1 MKSLIKSAG
10 YFIVF
15 TALIVLNS
23 CETPEPY
30 AAFDPNMYSH
40 NPNTEVYFYNNSRDA
55 ESYLWDFGD
64 GQTSTEET
72 PSHYYS
78 DTGNYTVSLTAYN
91 KNKAKSDKFEVEIK
105 IKEPEVFLYAIQ
117 FSNVSDT
124 HFDGTQV
131 GGNLYYLFN
140 IYLNNDTVYSH
151 QQIESFYSNGSNLI
165 YLRNDDYSN
174 YELLIDKFDE
184 TYELEIFSYS
194 SQGTYKSLDKVNF
207 SYSSNNIYEDLI
219 YFGSQRG
226 TNITLRNRIY

>member
-105 IKEPEVFLYAIQ
+105 IKEPEVFLYAI
-117 FSNVSDT
+117 
-124 HFDGTQV
+124 
-131 GGNLYYLFN
+131 
-140 IYLNNDTVYSH
+140 
-151 QQIESFYSNGSNLI
+151 
-165 YLRNDDYSN
+165 
-174 YELLIDKFDE
+174 
-184 TYELEIFSYS
+184 
-194 SQGTYKSLDKVNF
+194 
-207 SYSSNNIYEDLI
+207 
-219 YFGSQRG
+219 
-226 TNITLRNRIY
+226 